1 MSDTPE
7 SRLLARR
14 IVAQA
19 QSGEQVEVCAGSAA
33 RTEVRVHGG
42 EVESLTVAES
52 RGVGVRVVRDGRE
65 GFAHAGTFDADVVD
79 ELLAE
84 ARDNLE
90 FSEPDERVGI
100 AEPDGVAAVDIDP
113 WDDRVGA
120 TPVDD
125 KVALAL
131 ALEAATLA
139 ADPRVRGVRTSI
151 YADTRAES
159 AIVSTSG
166 IDGWDR
172 GASAS
177 MSTSALIDD
186 PSGTTRTG
194 GAVDAGAAP
203 QDLDV
208 EKVAR
213 LAAERG
219 VQLLGAGPPSTG
231 RPVVVLEPR
240 FAATVLGIVAG
251 MLSGERVV
259 KGRTPFA
266 DRVGE
271 AVAAPALTLLDD
283 PIDPDSLSA
292 SAFDGE
298 GLACRQ
304 VPLITDGVLD
314 GFLHDSRSARGLGV
328 ASTGSALRSVRG
340 MPSPGHRSLRV
351 APGEGDLESF
361 IAGIDEGLLVASLQG
376 LHSGVNAVSG
386 DLSVGVEGVMIRNGE
401 LAEPIRE
408 GTLAGAIPRLL
419 LDIVAVGADLE
430 RQPGGTL
437 VPSLMIEGLTLG
449 GGSGD

>member
-1 MSDTPE
+1 
-7 SRLLARR
+7 
-14 IVAQA
+14 
-19 QSGEQVEVCAGSAA
+19 
-33 RTEVRVHGG
+33 
-42 EVESLTVAES
+42 
-52 RGVGVRVVRDGRE
+52 
-65 GFAHAGTFDADVVD
+65 
-79 ELLAE
+79 
-84 ARDNLE
+84 
-90 FSEPDERVGI
+90 
-100 AEPDGVAAVDIDP
+100 
-113 WDDRVGA
+113 
-120 TPVDD
+120 
-125 KVALAL
+125 
-131 ALEAATLA
+131 
-139 ADPRVRGVRTSI
+139 VRTSI

-159 AIVSTSG
+159 AIVSTAG

-177 MSTSALIDD
+177 ISTSALIDD
-186 PSGTTRTG
+186 PAGGTRTG

-203 QDLDV
+203 QELDV

-219 VQLLGAGPPSTG
+219 VQLLGAGRPSTG
-231 RPVVVLEPR
+231 RPIVVLEPR
-240 FAATVLGIVAG
+240 FTATVLGIVAG

-271 AVAAPALTLLDD
+271 TVAAPALTFADD
-283 PIDPDSLSA
+283 PTDPDSLSA

-298 GLACRQ
+298 GLACRH
-304 VPLITDGVLD
+304 VPLITDGVLQ

-351 APGEGDLESF
+351 APGEGGLESF

-386 DLSVGVEGVMIRNGE
+386 DLSVGVEGVMIRDGQ

-437 VPSLMIEGLTLG
+437 VPSLMLEGLTLG
-449 GGSGD
+449 GSDG

>member
-19 QSGEQVEVCAGSAA
+19 RAGEQVEVCAGSAA

-42 EVESLTVAES
+42 AVESLTVAES
-52 RGVGVRVVRDGRE
+52 RGVGVRVIRDGRE

-90 FSEPDERVGI
+90 FAEPDDRVGI
-100 AEPDGVAAVDIDP
+100 AQPDGVAAVDLDP
-113 WDDRVGA
+113 WDERIGS
-120 TPVDD
+120 TSVDD
-125 KVALAL
+125 KVALAIE
-131 ALEAATLA
+131 LESATLA

-159 AIVSTSG
+159 AIASTAG

-177 MSTSALIDD
+177 ISTSALIDD
-186 PSGTTRTG
+186 PAGTTRTG
-194 GAVDAGAAP
+194 GAVDAAAAP
-203 QDLDV
+203 QELDV
-208 EKVAR
+208 LAVAQR
-213 LAAERG
+213 AAERG
-219 VQLLGAGPPSTG
+219 VQLLGAEPPTTG
-231 RPVVVLEPR
+231 RPIVVLEPR

-251 MLSGERVV
+251 MLSGELVV

-266 DRVGE
+266 DRVSE
-271 AVAAPALTLLDD
+271 SVAAGSLTLADD
-283 PIDPDSLSA
+283 PTDPASLSA

-298 GLACRQ
+298 GLACRR
-304 VPLITDGVLD
+304 VPLITDGVLQ

-328 ASTGSALRSVRG
+328 SSTGSALRSVRG
-340 MPSPGHRSLRV
+340 MPSPGHRSLSV
-351 APGEGDLESF
+351 SPGEGDLESF
-361 IAGIDEGLLVASLQG
+361 IAGIDDGLLVASLQG
-376 LHSGVNAVSG
+376 LHSGVNPVSG
-386 DLSVGVEGVMIRNGE
+386 DLSVGVEGVVIRNGE

-408 GTLAGAIPRLL
+408 GTLAGAIPRML
-419 LDIVAVGADLE
+419 LDIVGVGADLE

-437 VPSLMIEGLTLG
+437 VPSLMLEGLTLG
-449 GGSGD
+449 GS